1 MEDILF
7 SRSQPRSFLAIN
19 RCEDCMSRKDLY
31 GLLASAA
38 IQRIPGIIPFIVFE
52 TDKTIAVKLP
62 SKKRHF
68 HYVIFPKKDI
78 KNIGELGEEDAS
90 YLTDA
95 FLVARHII
103 EKEKL
108 TRYLMFTNG
117 PDEQDVTYLHFH
129 LADDMHQKQ

>member
-1 MEDILF
+1 
-7 SRSQPRSFLAIN
+7 
-19 RCEDCMSRKDLY
+19 MSRKDLY
-31 GLLASAA
+31 GLLASTA
-38 IQRIPGIIPFIVFE
+38 IQRIPGVIPFIIFE

-62 SKKRHF
+62 SQKTHF

-78 KNIGELGEEDAS
+78 KNVGKLDVEDAS

-108 TRYLMFTNG
+108 SRYVMFTNG
-117 PDEQDVTYLHFH
+117 PDDQEVTYLHFH
-129 LADDMHQKQ
+129 LVDDMRQTE

>member
-1 MEDILF
+1 
-7 SRSQPRSFLAIN
+7 
-19 RCEDCMSRKDLY
+19 MSRKDLY

-38 IQRIPGIIPFIVFE
+38 IQRIPGTIPFIIFE

-62 SKKRHF
+62 SKKTHF

-78 KNIGELGEEDAS
+78 KNIGELGEEDSS

-108 TRYLMFTNG
+108 TRYVMFTNG
-117 PDEQDVTYLHFH
+117 PDKQDVTYLHFH
-129 LADDMHQKQ
+129 LVDDINQQQ